1 MIQGV
6 AFLDKCAMVDVTPRL
21 EARGTDVFCVI
32 CEDTWQPQGCVC
44 SSASFFIFIF
54 SLCAFFFLAL
64 CVCFFLDFI
73 FPFYKVAAAWHDML
87 CCCAALS
94 GTPCLICERGEEAR
108 TGAVCFTP
116 ATTSAT
122 ARRSGS
128 WWTLHP
134 RTSQNRRTPPTRT
147 EVCPLPAA
155 SLSVCFCPVCG
166 IKLFLSDA
174 RERRRGSTRW
184 ENDRTTVFLLCNY
197 FCCKLRK
204 SVY

>member
-6 AFLDKCAMVDVTPRL
+6 AFLDKCATVDLTPRL
-21 EARGTDVFCVI
+21 EARVTDVFLRDLRGHMTTTRLRTFLYLV
-32 CEDTWQPQGCVC
+32 
-44 SSASFFIFIF
+44 
-54 SLCAFFFLAL
+54 FFLAFVLFIFFAL
-64 CVCFFLDFI
+64 CVVFFRFY
-73 FPFYKVAAAWHDML
+73 FSFYKVAAAWHDML

-122 ARRSGS
+122 AQRSGS

-155 SLSVCFCPVCG
+155 SLSVCFCPLCG
-166 IKLFLSDA
+166 IKLFLSDV
-174 RERRRGSTRW
+174 RETPRGSTRW
-184 ENDRTTVFLLCNY
+184 EKDRTTVFLFCKL
-197 FCCKLRK
+197 FCCK
-204 SVY
+204 